1 MQIVR
6 VRRPTPLSE
15 PEAFPGTFWGSPLVD
30 NAAIDPNSAAA
41 VAELVAQS
49 RAAKTN
55 LNVWSWT
62 TGHVY
67 VTSATP
73 RVPVTCLSGDS
84 HLNAMFA
91 AGVPIPADT
100 QPTND
105 SDSGLTIVCV
115 DTGEYWE
122 MQGAHLISGAWHCNF
137 GGKMTNVFGSR
148 QGHYV
153 NYTSGPAGTYELNSW
168 GEQGS
173 GLPMWPGEIT
183 PEDIERGYCDHA
195 LLLEVI
201 DALKGVHVWPAVAR
215 SDGGLASSNIIEGQR
230 YRLPPG
236 YTMPSGLHVV
246 CQVVVRTMILHGCF
260 ITDRTANNLC
270 WRATPDC
277 GTYLNGTPDYEV
289 MDGMPYQDFQ
299 LLVPGSDTNPIPTT

>member
-1 MQIVR
+1 MSLVVISRGTQ
-6 VRRPTPLSE
+6 E
-15 PEAFPGTFWGSPLVD
+15 PEAFPGTFWGSPLFN
-30 NAAIDPNSAAA
+30 NAAVDPNTVAA

-49 RAAKTN
+49 RAAKPN
-55 LNVWSWT
+55 LNVWNWT
-62 TGHVY
+62 TGHIY

-73 RVPVTCLSGDS
+73 RVPVVCNSGDS

-91 AGVPIPADT
+91 AGVPIPAGT

-122 MQGAHLISGAWHCNF
+122 LQGAHLIGDVWHCNF

-195 LLLEVI
+195 ILLEVI
-201 DALKGVHVWPAVAR
+201 DALKGAHVWPAVAR
-215 SDGGLASSNIIEGQR
+215 SDGGLASSNLIEGQR
-230 YRLPPG
+230 YCLPVGTPID
-236 YTMPSGLHVV
+236 PSWHPVLQ
-246 CQVVVRTMILHGCF
+246 CVVRTLILHGCF

-270 WRATPDC
+270 FRATPEC
-277 GTYLNGTPDYEV
+277 GAYLGSTPDYEV
-289 MDGMPYQDFQ
+289 LAGLPWGNLQ
-299 LLVPGSDTNPIPTT
+299 LLVPGSDTNPVPTS